1 MSRRLD
7 VLYPLEYQDRDGK
20 TQTKWYGCGSA
31 FEDDQGRI
39 TLRIAMLPV
48 AQAGELKF
56 MLMAPKSN
64 GPTQAAQ
71 NERAPAGGGY
81 TGGGSGGGW

>member
-64 GPTQAAQ
+64 GPQGG
-71 NERAPAGGGY
+71 APGGGH
-81 TGGGSGGGW
+81 TGGMGTNGNW